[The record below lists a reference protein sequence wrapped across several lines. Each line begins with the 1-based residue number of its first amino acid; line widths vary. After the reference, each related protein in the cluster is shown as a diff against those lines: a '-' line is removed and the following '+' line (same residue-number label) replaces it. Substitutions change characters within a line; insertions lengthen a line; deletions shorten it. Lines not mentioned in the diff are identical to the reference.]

1 MGLLENWTREREKE
15 KNPSK
20 PEDRSTEISQVSHKE

>member
-1 MGLLENWTREREKE
+1 MGLSENWTHEREK

-20 PEDRSTEISQVSHKE
+20 PEDRLTEISQVSHKE

>member
-1 MGLLENWTREREKE
+1 MDLSENWTREREK

-20 PEDRSTEISQVSHKE
+20 PEDRSTEISELSHKE